1 MGWLSRLFGRSE
13 TPPQPVDEKG
23 DHSLVVVFNRPGI
36 DLEALFALEERLARA
51 IAEAGVGEYDGN
63 EIAVDG
69 SDSSL
74 FMVGPDAN
82 ALFAVA
88 EPILRESPLMQGAT
102 IRVRYGPPSDLSIET
117 VHVIG

>member
-1 MGWLSRLFGRSE
+1 MGWLSRLLGRNE
-13 TPPQPVDEKG
+13 TSPLPVETKG
-23 DHSLVVVFNRPGI
+23 DHSLIVSFNRPGI
-36 DLEALFALEERLARA
+36 DLEALHALEEHLSRA
-51 IAEAGVGEYDGN
+51 LVEAGAGEYDGN
-63 EIAVDG
+63 EIAIDG

-82 ALFAVA
+82 ALFAIA

-117 VHVIG
+117 RHVIG